1 MENYLTSIHIHGEL
15 LQSKIF
21 LNMLLLHYCLKQWL
35 THSYFV
41 SLYHW
46 FNTATVRYLCR
57 MTSCSWRQSV
67 STSRFA
73 TRRRTRYRRLRGL
86 QQTETRV
93 WRHRFTPIIRENA
106 ISTKHVQCTKMSSL
120 MSNVLFVW
128 NCSMR
133 RSKRHLFLL
142 QKWSAKRVSRGC
154 TMMHQQV

>member
-73 TRRRTRYRRLRGL
+73 TRRRAPCRRLRGL

-93 WRHRFTPIIRENA
+93 WRHRFSHCNYA
-106 ISTKHVQCTKMSSL
+106 DHSWKCDKHKTCTVHQNVVIDVQCL
-120 MSNVLFVW
+120 VCLELFDATVKEAFIFATE
-128 NCSMR
+128 MIGEAR
-133 RSKRHLFLL
+133 I
-142 QKWSAKRVSRGC
+142 
-154 TMMHQQV
+154 